1 MSRITRAIAQPLH
14 AAKPDT
20 RRRRPVRA
28 RTATTYGKY
37 DTRFTYSSGYQAN
50 TVAARNQMLAKL
62 KPRAKTAAASSRRR
76 RRVDSQAEAFDAG
89 EEPTMPHAHV
99 TPHDERDQHG
109 GGQGG
114 GRQQRERALERGA
127 IAPPIEPAEPARR
140 IEPPLGAGRR
150 VHARGRAFP
159 QQRGGFFERC
169 RHCERDRVAAAI
181 PQRAV
186 SDLRDARFEDGH
198 APIERALGDLAR
210 ALRVRTT
217 AREQANLVGVVM
229 AALARAVGERAQQA
243 AAHIRIEGR
252 HADAE
257 QLRSFVRAQAGHGG
271 GSSVEGRTDD
281 RGRACRVRAAAAR
294 RARRLAIGSEC
305 VCAPF

>member
-62 KPRAKTAAASSRRR
+62 KPRAKTAAASARRR

-99 TPHDERDQHG
+99 TPHDERDRHS

-114 GRQQRERALERGA
+114 GRQQRDQDERDG
-127 IAPPIEPAEPARR
+127 EPAN
-140 IEPPLGAGRR
+140 
-150 VHARGRAFP
+150 
-159 QQRGGFFERC
+159 
-169 RHCERDRVAAAI
+169 
-181 PQRAV
+181 V
-186 SDLRDARFEDGH
+186 S
-198 APIERALGDLAR
+198 ALP
-210 ALRVRTT
+210 
-217 AREQANLVGVVM
+217 
-229 AALARAVGERAQQA
+229 
-243 AAHIRIEGR
+243 
-252 HADAE
+252 
-257 QLRSFVRAQAGHGG
+257 
-271 GSSVEGRTDD
+271 
-281 RGRACRVRAAAAR
+281 RVRAA
-294 RARRLAIGSEC
+294 RARPAAE
-305 VCAPF
+305 P

>member
-99 TPHDERDQHG
+99 TPHDERDRHG

-114 GRQQRERALERGA
+114 GRQQRDQDERDG
-127 IAPPIEPAEPARR
+127 EPAN
-140 IEPPLGAGRR
+140 
-150 VHARGRAFP
+150 
-159 QQRGGFFERC
+159 
-169 RHCERDRVAAAI
+169 
-181 PQRAV
+181 V
-186 SDLRDARFEDGH
+186 S
-198 APIERALGDLAR
+198 ALP
-210 ALRVRTT
+210 
-217 AREQANLVGVVM
+217 
-229 AALARAVGERAQQA
+229 
-243 AAHIRIEGR
+243 
-252 HADAE
+252 
-257 QLRSFVRAQAGHGG
+257 
-271 GSSVEGRTDD
+271 
-281 RGRACRVRAAAAR
+281 RVRAARARPAAEPAQRVLRDVARTLADCAQREHALRHLWADTLLQLGRRIDAEPGARITAALLNHNADLLAAR
-294 RARRLAIGSEC
+294 LRTGPWTPIGWSGVKQLLLDAMHGAGGAVRDAAAARGDRASTHYLLLPLLVFNAERPSTPRQLARAIASVETLRGGARRPRS
-305 VCAPF
+305 

>member
-62 KPRAKTAAASSRRR
+62 KPRAKTAAASARRR

-99 TPHDERDQHG
+99 TPHDERDRHG

-114 GRQQRERALERGA
+114 GRQQRDQDERDG
-127 IAPPIEPAEPARR
+127 EPAN
-140 IEPPLGAGRR
+140 
-150 VHARGRAFP
+150 
-159 QQRGGFFERC
+159 
-169 RHCERDRVAAAI
+169 
-181 PQRAV
+181 V
-186 SDLRDARFEDGH
+186 S
-198 APIERALGDLAR
+198 ALP
-210 ALRVRTT
+210 RVR
-217 AREQANLVGVVM
+217 
-229 AALARAVGERAQQA
+229 
-243 AAHIRIEGR
+243 
-252 HADAE
+252 
-257 QLRSFVRAQAGHGG
+257 
-271 GSSVEGRTDD
+271 
-281 RGRACRVRAAAAR
+281 
-294 RARRLAIGSEC
+294 
-305 VCAPF
+305 